1 MNQAKLKQPYNNGQ
15 AEAGFTLIEAV
26 VSIVILGIIAGVAAV
41 FIRAPIDAYVD
52 TARRVALTEAADS
65 AIRRI
70 VRDIQTGLP
79 NSFRAPADGS
89 NQCFEFIPVI
99 AGGRY
104 RVEQQGIANPQGNVL
119 NFAGADATF
128 DVLGSVGLN
137 RLEAISHVVIYNLG
151 VAGADVY
158 ATPAQNRA
166 QIGAV
171 GAGAGG
177 AAEQITLTAAFQFPF
192 ESPSRR
198 FQVVG
203 TSPVVYSCVGGQ
215 IRRSTP
221 RALTAANLPLATC
234 PGAGVGDLLVANVVC
249 GGTDSFFTYVP
260 ANATREGQVEIML
273 TLTDAGESVRLYDR
287 VSVNNAP

>member
-1 MNQAKLKQPYNNGQ
+1 MRRADR
-15 AEAGFTLIEAV
+15 GFTLIEAV
-26 VSIVILGIIAGVAAV
+26 VSIVILGIIAGMAAV

-65 AIRRI
+65 AIRRM
-70 VRDIQTGLP
+70 VRDIQAALP

-89 NQCFEFIPVI
+89 NQCFEFLPVI

-119 NFAGADATF
+119 NFTAADSAF

-137 RLEAISHVVIYNLG
+137 RLDPVSHVVIYNLG
-151 VAGADVY
+151 VAGANAY

-166 QIGAV
+166 EIGAV

-177 AAEQITLTAAFQFPF
+177 AAQQITLAAPFRFPF

-198 FQVVG
+198 FQVIANA
-203 TSPVVYSCVGGQ
+203 SVVYYCDAASGAV
-215 IRRSTP
+215 RRTT
-221 RALTAANLPLATC
+221 RALANASAAMATC
-234 PGAGVGDLLVANVVC
+234 PAPNLNDPILVANVVC
-249 GGTDSFFTYVP
+249 GGADSAFVYVP
-260 ANATREGQVEIML
+260 ANATREGWVEIMM
-273 TLTDAGESVRLYDR
+273 TLTDAGESIRLYDR